1 MAGCH
6 RECHSQRMNDLM
18 QQVQTINMMFP
29 AVACRSYSK
38 LATLLQANH
47 SLYLFDADRK
57 SVV

>member
-47 SLYLFDADRK
+47 SLYLFDAYYN
-57 SVV
+57 